1 MSLHRRDLL
10 AALAGLASLTVQPA
24 AAVTVPAGPVLD
36 ARAAQFADLLLQM
49 SADQQAVITRLMSRL
64 RALPEGA
71 DDADLFA
78 DAARQLR
85 TLEVRS

>member
-1 MSLHRRDLL
+1 MSLHRRSLL
-10 AALAGLASLTVQPA
+10 AAFAGLASLVVTPA
-24 AAVTVPAGPVLD
+24 VAGPVPAGPVLD

-49 SADQQAVITRLMSRL
+49 SADQQAVITRLLSRL

-78 DAARQLR
+78 EAARQLR
-85 TLEVRS
+85 TLEERS